1 MTGCFHRCMYL
12 AVVVLPCIYRGYD
25 HFLLAEERLNDVEVN
40 KQVWHFG
47 LLGLAV
53 R

>member
-1 MTGCFHRCMYL
+1 MYL
-12 AVVVLPCIYRGYD
+12 AVVVLPRIYRGYD
-25 HFLLAEERLNDVEVN
+25 HFLLAAERLNDVELN
-40 KQVWHFG
+40 KRVWHFG